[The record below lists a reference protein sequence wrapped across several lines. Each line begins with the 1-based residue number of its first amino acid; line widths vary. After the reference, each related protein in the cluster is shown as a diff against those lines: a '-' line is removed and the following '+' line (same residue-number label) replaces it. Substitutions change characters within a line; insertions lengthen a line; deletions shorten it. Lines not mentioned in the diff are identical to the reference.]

1 MRHRF
6 HPTAGFACDDTEGNL
21 QSMELDD
28 YKITKG
34 HLYLI
39 SDLSLILGFVS
50 ILLSII
56 AWFSRKSADPAGGER
71 AGIFIGLWVPS
82 FFILSNRLSRKA
94 EELEE

>member
-1 MRHRF
+1 MRRRF
-6 HPTAGFACDDTEGNL
+6 HPTAGFPRDDTEGNL
-21 QSMELDD
+21 QSMELDE

-34 HLYLI
+34 HLYLV

-56 AWFSRKSADPAGGER
+56 VWFSRKANDPAGGER
-71 AGIFIGLWVPS
+71 AGIFVGLWVPS

-94 EELEE
+94 EEMEE